1 MGEPPADPR
10 PLWVRFIAWWPLSLL
25 YLQMDALALLARYVL
40 RVRVAVVR
48 DNLAKCFPE
57 RSKREISRLVT
68 AHYRQIG
75 QMVAETFKAASM
87 TAAEITARVAIRNI
101 ELPRSLLAKGR
112 PVLLLA
118 AHQANW
124 EWVLHALALQLGY
137 PFDVAYKPIRSKW
150 LERGMRAIRERFGAH
165 LIPARK
171 ELLMQVLQRR
181 HIVRGIAMLADQSPV
196 SSEHMHWVK
205 FLGRDTAFYMGAE
218 KMALGTRYDT
228 LFVELRRLR
237 RGWYEIVFQPLALG
251 SERPEPGEITTRYA
265 KLVEAEIL
273 AAPADWTWGHRR
285 WNPKKGIYGV
295 ETASHSG

>member
-87 TAAEITARVAIRNI
+87 TAAEITARVANPQHRAAAQPAG
-101 ELPRSLLAKGR
+101 EGASGTAAGR
-112 PVLLLA
+112 APGQL
-118 AHQANW
+118 